1 MAGPLAVVPR
11 YPRRV
16 DTRLEEII
24 RRRNERV
31 SQMIH
36 DELERYVGV
45 APDDPRYWELL
56 RRDGKKWFTVF
67 TILSGFLLKDAD
79 LFGIPRASWP
89 EDTERLMRNIT
100 VRREEIEA
108 DTVAQI
114 KAIVDLDW
122 P

>member
-1 MAGPLAVVPR
+1 MQAAVAPPLI
-11 YPRRV
+11 
-16 DTRLEEII
+16 RLEEII
-24 RRRNERV
+24 RRRNQRV

-56 RRDGKKWFTVF
+56 RQDGEKWFAVF

-89 EDTERLMRNIT
+89 EDIERLMRNIT

-114 KAIVDLDW
+114 KAIVDLEW